1 MEKIKLNVKDREA
14 KTPNQLRREA
24 QLPATL
30 YGPGE
35 PSTNLQIEEKE
46 FTRLP
51 SAAHSHM
58 IELDFGAQKTIN
70 AIIRNVQRKASTNKI
85 MNVELYKV
93 RLDRKLTVTVP
104 LKFMGVSE
112 AVTQGG
118 QLVEVNLEAEIECFP
133 TDIPDTIEVDLSVL
147 KEIDQ
152 SIHFGDLKLSE
163 KVEIL
168 NPLDEIIV
176 KVITPREIIEE
187 VEEKPAVVEALA
199 GAPVEG
205 APPAEGAAPAPPTKP
220 EPPAKK

>member
-1 MEKIKLNVKDREA
+1 MEKIKLNVMVREP

-24 QLPATL
+24 KLPATL

-35 PSTNLQIEEKE
+35 PSQNLQIEEKE

-51 SAAHSHM
+51 SAAYSHM
-58 IELDFGAQKTIN
+58 IELDLGTKEKIN
-70 AIIRNVQRKASTNKI
+70 AIIRNVQRKASTSKI

-104 LKFMGVSE
+104 LKFIGTSE

-133 TDIPDTIEVDLSVL
+133 ADIPDVIEVDLSEL
-147 KEIDQ
+147 KELDQ
-152 SIHFGDLKLSE
+152 SIHFGDLKVSD
-163 KVEIL
+163 KVKFL

-176 KVITPREIIEE
+176 KVIAPREIEEE
-187 VEEKPAVVEALA
+187 VVEKPVEEAAV
-199 GAPVEG
+199 
-205 APPAEGAAPAPPTKP
+205 AAPKTETTNPPP
-220 EPPAKK
+220 GQPQPS